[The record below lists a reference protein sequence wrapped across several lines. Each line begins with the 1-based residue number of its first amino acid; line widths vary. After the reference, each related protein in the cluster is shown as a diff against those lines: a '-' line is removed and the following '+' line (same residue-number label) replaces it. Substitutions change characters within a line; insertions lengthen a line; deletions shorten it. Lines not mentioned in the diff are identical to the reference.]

1 MKTSIKVLH
10 WTPRIL
16 CILAILFISM
26 FATDAFDSRLTLWQ
40 QIRDF
45 VIHLIPSFILI
56 LFLVAAWK
64 WERIGGIIFLVIGIG
79 FSPVIYYH
87 NFNMN
92 QSVMA
97 SLQVLLF
104 ITLPF
109 IVVGILFLLSYYM
122 KKKYKLPE
130 TQDEN

>member
-1 MKTSIKVLH
+1 MNTSIKVLH

-16 CILAILFISM
+16 CVLAILFISM
-26 FATDAFDSRLTLWQ
+26 FALDAFNPQLTIWQ

-45 VIHLIPSFILI
+45 VMHLIPSFILI

-64 WERIGGIIFLVIGIG
+64 WERIGGLIFLVIGVG
-79 FSPVIYYH
+79 FSPIIYYH
-87 NFNMN
+87 NFSMN

-104 ITLPF
+104 ITAPF
-109 IVVGILFLLSYYM
+109 IFVGALFLLSYYM
-122 KKKYKLPE
+122 KKKYNVPE
-130 TQDEN
+130 SEKDQ